1 MQTGIFKSKVISSG
15 VSTTKDGSPKL
26 AVVIRCFPN
35 AENEDDAFTITWNGF
50 LTEKAHARTLDSLK
64 TMGYLFQTDN
74 MSDLA
79 EGKGFDKN
87 VEFEADIQEE
97 IYEGKTQI
105 KVKWINPIGGQA
117 NKFMLSKDEAVTKL
131 EGLNIG
137 GMIANYRQNQ
147 GLKKNV
153 VPEVKTEDIPF

>member
-1 MQTGIFKSKVISSG
+1 MQTGIFRAKVVSSG
-15 VSTTKDGSPKL
+15 VSQTKDGKPTI
-26 AVVIRCFPN
+26 AVVIRCFN
-35 AENEDDAFTITWNGF
+35 ADETESFTITYNGY
-50 LTEKAHARTLDSLK
+50 LSEKAHARTLDSLK
-64 TMGYLFQTDN
+64 TMGYLFQTEN

-79 EGKGFDKN
+79 ENKGFDKT

-97 IYEGKTQI
+97 IYDGKTQI

-137 GMIANYRQNQ
+137 GMIANFRQNQ
-147 GLKKNV
+147 GLKTNV
-153 VPEVKTEDIPF
+153 TPEIKTSDIPF